1 MIIKLT
7 DHARHRMSEEAITLE
22 MVINAIDDGSKTK
35 QTDGLKATYTY
46 YEVAYEKVGEICV
59 VKTVMTK

>member
-7 DHARHRMSEEAITLE
+7 DHARQRMSEEAITLE
-22 MVINAIDDGSKTK
+22 MVKNAIKYGSKTK

-46 YEVAYEKVGEICV
+46 YEVAYKKVGEICI